1 MAKLYIVP
9 TPIGNLDDITL
20 RAVNVLREVDF
31 ILAEDTR
38 TTSFLLRHLGIEK
51 KLHSHHKFNEHAT
64 VKMVAGSIAAGRNAA
79 LVSDAGTPGISDP
92 GFLLVRTCVEAGI
105 EVETLPGATALIPA
119 LVQSGFPCDRF
130 CFEGFLPQKKGRA
143 KQLQALADEERTM
156 IFYESPYRVVK
167 CLEQFAEVFGPGRR
181 VSVSRELTKKFETVF
196 PTTLEKAL
204 DYYKTEEPR
213 GEYVLVVEGKSP
225 EEKRQEEIAS
235 WESMSIEEHMAYY
248 EEQGMDKKSAMKQV
262 AKDRGVGKR
271 EIYQYLHGN
280 S

>member
-20 RAVNVLREVDF
+20 RAVDVLREVDF

-79 LVSDAGTPGISDP
+79 FVSDAGTPGISDP

-105 EVETLPGATALIPA
+105 EVETLPGATALVPA

-143 KQLQALADEERTM
+143 KQLQSLADEERTM
-156 IFYESPYRVVK
+156 VFYESPYRVVK
-167 CLEQFAEVFGPGRR
+167 CLEQFAEVFGSERR
-181 VSVSRELTKKFETVF
+181 VSVSRELTKKFEQTVRGTVAEVLEHF
-196 PTTLEKAL
+196 RTT
-204 DYYKTEEPR
+204 EPK
-213 GEYVLVVEGKSP
+213 GEFVIVLAGKP
-225 EEKRQEEIAS
+225 KP
-235 WESMSIEEHMAYY
+235 
-248 EEQGMDKKSAMKQV
+248 
-262 AKDRGVGKR
+262 KR
-271 EIYQYLHGN
+271 ELPDEETE
-280 S
+280 

>member
-20 RAVNVLREVDF
+20 RAVDVLREVDF

-51 KLHSHHKFNEHAT
+51 KLHSHHKFNEHAP

-105 EVETLPGATALIPA
+105 EVETLPGATALVPA

-143 KQLQALADEERTM
+143 KQLQSLADEERTM
-156 IFYESPYRVVK
+156 VFYESPYRVVK
-167 CLEQFAEVFGPGRR
+167 CLEQFAEVFGSERR
-181 VSVSRELTKKFETVF
+181 VSVSRELTKKFEQTVRGTVAEVLEHF
-196 PTTLEKAL
+196 RTT
-204 DYYKTEEPR
+204 EPK
-213 GEYVLVVEGKSP
+213 GEFVIVLAGKP
-225 EEKRQEEIAS
+225 KP
-235 WESMSIEEHMAYY
+235 
-248 EEQGMDKKSAMKQV
+248 
-262 AKDRGVGKR
+262 KR
-271 EIYQYLHGN
+271 ELPDEETE
-280 S
+280 